1 LFEIFSGIGAH
12 EFGDQMRDEVARNEA
27 DSKVYDIEAEVRNAP
42 AKGRNFR
49 SYLHNQCGNFAVFP
63 LY

>member
-1 LFEIFSGIGAH
+1 VYRGGNLFEIFSGIGAY

-42 AKGRNFR
+42 G
-49 SYLHNQCGNFAVFP
+49 
-63 LY
+63 